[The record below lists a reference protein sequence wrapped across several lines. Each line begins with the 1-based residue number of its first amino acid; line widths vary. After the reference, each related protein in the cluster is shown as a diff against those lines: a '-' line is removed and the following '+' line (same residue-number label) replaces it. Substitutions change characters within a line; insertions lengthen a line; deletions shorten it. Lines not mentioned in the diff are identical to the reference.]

1 MRIDDAITNYPKA
14 TLKSLSK
21 PVAMAFN
28 RLKQTVKKD
37 MKDDAFASMIE
48 EFRKNPIEEEEE
60 EVENEESESDYSSE
74 SSENTSS
81 TEESSSDSEESSDE
95 ESSDSESSNSESSD
109 SEASDSEDSY
119 ENSSEESY
127 SSSDSNSDSDS
138 DSSSDSFASDSSSSS
153 DSEMEVNPKLTGRA
167 KWVLQ
172 PKDIEKAKRKEAE
185 RLKKLEEKK
194 KKQEEKKEKEEE
206 EKEEEEKVEDTYE
219 TPEKLVKALLQVLAS
234 RHRVTERKA
243 NVQQLQ
249 KLVPFARALGGK
261 YELRVLSHLVCLQLA
276 GVNSDTAIPAGQWS
290 ACLEDVRRM
299 VGVAASGDG

>member
-37 MKDDAFASMIE
+37 MKDDAFAAMIE

-60 EVENEESESDYSSE
+60 VEEEESKSEYSSESESNSESESESESDSS
-74 SSENTSS
+74 
-81 TEESSSDSEESSDE
+81 EESSNDYSDEGSSSDESSSNESSSNEESSSDE
-95 ESSDSESSNSESSD
+95 ESSDEDEDDSD
-109 SEASDSEDSY
+109 D
-119 ENSSEESY
+119 NSSYYSY
-127 SSSDSNSDSDS
+127 
-138 DSSSDSFASDSSSSS
+138 SSDSFASDSSSS

-172 PKDIEKAKRKEAE
+172 PKDIEKAKRKEEE

-194 KKQEEKKEKEEE
+194 KKQEEKEKEKKEKEDEV
-206 EKEEEEKVEDTYE
+206 KVEDTYE
-219 TPEKLVKALLQVLAS
+219 TPEKLVKALLQVLAA
-234 RHRVTERKA
+234 RHRVPERRA
-243 NVQQLQ
+243 NVLQLQ
-249 KLVPFARALGGK
+249 KLLPFARALGPK

-276 GVNSDTAIPAGQWS
+276 GVNSDAAMPAAQWA
-290 ACLEDVRRM
+290 ACLANVTRM
-299 VGVAASGDG
+299 VRVMTSY

>member
-37 MKDDAFASMIE
+37 MKDDAFAAMIE

-60 EVENEESESDYSSE
+60 VEEESKSEYSSESESNSESESESESDSS
-74 SSENTSS
+74 
-81 TEESSSDSEESSDE
+81 EESSNDYSDEGSSSDESSSSEESSSDE
-95 ESSDSESSNSESSD
+95 ESSDEDEDDSD
-109 SEASDSEDSY
+109 D
-119 ENSSEESY
+119 NSSYYSY
-127 SSSDSNSDSDS
+127 
-138 DSSSDSFASDSSSSS
+138 SSDSFASDSSSS

-172 PKDIEKAKRKEAE
+172 PKDIEKAKRKEEE

-194 KKQEEKKEKEEE
+194 KKQEEKEKEKKEKEDEVE
-206 EKEEEEKVEDTYE
+206 VEDTYE
-219 TPEKLVKALLQVLAS
+219 TPEKLVKALLQVLAA
-234 RHRVTERKA
+234 RHRVPERRA
-243 NVQQLQ
+243 NVLQLQ
-249 KLVPFARALGGK
+249 KLLPFARALGPK

-276 GVNSDTAIPAGQWS
+276 GVNSDAAMPAAQWA
-290 ACLEDVRRM
+290 ACLANVTRM
-299 VGVAASGDG
+299 VSVMISHQG

>member
-37 MKDDAFASMIE
+37 MKDDAFAAMIE

-60 EVENEESESDYSSE
+60 VEEEESGSEYSSESESNSESESESESDSS
-74 SSENTSS
+74 
-81 TEESSSDSEESSDE
+81 EESSNDYSEEGSSSDESSSNESSSDE
-95 ESSDSESSNSESSD
+95 ESSSSSESS
-109 SEASDSEDSY
+109 SEDDSDD
-119 ENSSEESY
+119 NSSYYSY
-127 SSSDSNSDSDS
+127 
-138 DSSSDSFASDSSSSS
+138 SSDSFASDSSSS

-172 PKDIEKAKRKEAE
+172 PKDIEKAKRKEEE

-194 KKQEEKKEKEEE
+194 KKQEEKEKEKKEKEDEVE
-206 EKEEEEKVEDTYE
+206 VEDTYE
-219 TPEKLVKALLQVLAS
+219 TPEKLVKALLQVLAA
-234 RHRVTERKA
+234 RHRVPERRA
-243 NVQQLQ
+243 NVLQLQ
-249 KLVPFARALGGK
+249 KLLPFARALGAK

-276 GVNSDTAIPAGQWS
+276 GVNSDAAMPAAQWAACLVNVTRMVSAIPS
-290 ACLEDVRRM
+290 Y
-299 VGVAASGDG
+299 

>member
-37 MKDDAFASMIE
+37 MKDDAFAAMIE

-60 EVENEESESDYSSE
+60 VEEEESESEYSSKSESESESNSESESESDSSEESSNDYSEEGSSSDE
-74 SSENTSS
+74 SSSS
-81 TEESSSDSEESSDE
+81 EESSSDEESSDE
-95 ESSDSESSNSESSD
+95 ESSDEDDSD
-109 SEASDSEDSY
+109 D
-119 ENSSEESY
+119 NESY
-127 SSSDSNSDSDS
+127 YSY
-138 DSSSDSFASDSSSSS
+138 SSDSFASDSSSS

-172 PKDIEKAKRKEAE
+172 PKDIEKAKRKEEE

-194 KKQEEKKEKEEE
+194 EKEDEVE
-206 EKEEEEKVEDTYE
+206 VEDTYE
-219 TPEKLVKALLQVLAS
+219 TPEKLVKALLQVLAA
-234 RHRVTERKA
+234 RHRVPERRA
-243 NVQQLQ
+243 NVLQLQ
-249 KLVPFARALGGK
+249 KLLPFARALGPK

-276 GVNSDTAIPAGQWS
+276 GVNSDVAMPAAQWAACLANVTRMVSAIPS
-290 ACLEDVRRM
+290 Y
-299 VGVAASGDG
+299 

>member
-60 EVENEESESDYSSE
+60 VENEESESDYSSE

-109 SEASDSEDSY
+109 SETSDSEDSY

-127 SSSDSNSDSDS
+127 SSSDSFASD
-138 DSSSDSFASDSSSSS
+138 SDSSSSS

>member
-60 EVENEESESDYSSE
+60 VEEEESESEYSSE
-74 SSENTSS
+74 SESNSESESESESDSS
-81 TEESSSDSEESSDE
+81 EESSNDYSEEGSSSDESSSSEESSSDE
-95 ESSDSESSNSESSD
+95 ESSDEDEDDSD
-109 SEASDSEDSY
+109 D
-119 ENSSEESY
+119 NSSYYSY
-127 SSSDSNSDSDS
+127 
-138 DSSSDSFASDSSSSS
+138 SSDSFASDSSSS

-172 PKDIEKAKRKEAE
+172 PKDIEKAKRKEEE
-185 RLKKLEEKK
+185 RLKKLEEK
-194 KKQEEKKEKEEE
+194 EDEV
-206 EKEEEEKVEDTYE
+206 KVEDTYE
-219 TPEKLVKALLQVLAS
+219 TPEKLVKALLQVLAA
-234 RHRVTERKA
+234 RHRVPERRA
-243 NVQQLQ
+243 NVLQLQ
-249 KLVPFARALGGK
+249 KLLPFARALGPK

-276 GVNSDTAIPAGQWS
+276 GVNSDAAMPAAQWA
-290 ACLEDVRRM
+290 ACLANVTRM
-299 VGVAASGDG
+299 VRVMISHQR

>member
-37 MKDDAFASMIE
+37 MKDDAFAAMIE

-60 EVENEESESDYSSE
+60 EEEEESESGYSSE
-74 SSENTSS
+74 SESESNSESESESESDSS
-81 TEESSSDSEESSDE
+81 EESSNESSEEGSSSGESSSSEESSSNEESSDE
-95 ESSDSESSNSESSD
+95 DEDDSDD
-109 SEASDSEDSY
+109 
-119 ENSSEESY
+119 NSSYYSY
-127 SSSDSNSDSDS
+127 
-138 DSSSDSFASDSSSSS
+138 SSDSFASDSSSS

-172 PKDIEKAKRKEAE
+172 PKDIEKAKRKEEE

-194 KKQEEKKEKEEE
+194 KKQEEKEKEKKEKEDEVE
-206 EKEEEEKVEDTYE
+206 VEDTYE
-219 TPEKLVKALLQVLAS
+219 TPEKLVKALLQVLAV
-234 RHRVTERKA
+234 RHRVPERRA
-243 NVQQLQ
+243 NVLQLQ
-249 KLVPFARALGGK
+249 KLLPFARALGAK

-276 GVNSDTAIPAGQWS
+276 GVNSDAAMPAAQWA
-290 ACLEDVRRM
+290 ACLANVTRM
-299 VGVAASGDG
+299 VSAILSY

>member
-1 MRIDDAITNYPKA
+1 
-14 TLKSLSK
+14 
-21 PVAMAFN
+21 MAFN

-48 EFRKNPIEEEEE
+48 EFRKNPIEEEE

-95 ESSDSESSNSESSD
+95 ESSDSESSNSESSN
-109 SEASDSEDSY
+109 SESSDSEDSY

-127 SSSDSNSDSDS
+127 SSSD
-138 DSSSDSFASDSSSSS
+138 SDSFASDSSSSS

-219 TPEKLVKALLQVLAS
+219 TPEKLVKALLQVLAT

>member
-37 MKDDAFASMIE
+37 MKDDAFAAMIE

-60 EVENEESESDYSSE
+60 VEEEESESEYSSE
-74 SSENTSS
+74 SESNSESESESESDSS
-81 TEESSSDSEESSDE
+81 EESSSDYSEEGSSSDESSSSEESSDE
-95 ESSDSESSNSESSD
+95 ESSDEDDSD
-109 SEASDSEDSY
+109 D
-119 ENSSEESY
+119 NSSYYSY
-127 SSSDSNSDSDS
+127 
-138 DSSSDSFASDSSSSS
+138 SSDSFASDSSSS

-172 PKDIEKAKRKEAE
+172 PKDIEKAKRKEEE

-194 KKQEEKKEKEEE
+194 KKQEEKEKEKKEKEDEVE
-206 EKEEEEKVEDTYE
+206 VEDTYE
-219 TPEKLVKALLQVLAS
+219 TPEKLVKALLQVLAA
-234 RHRVTERKA
+234 RHRVPERRA
-243 NVQQLQ
+243 NVLQLQ
-249 KLVPFARALGGK
+249 KLLPFARALGPK

-276 GVNSDTAIPAGQWS
+276 GVNSDAAMPAAQWA
-290 ACLEDVRRM
+290 ACLANVTRM
-299 VGVAASGDG
+299 VRVMISHQR

>member
-60 EVENEESESDYSSE
+60 VEEEESESEYSSE
-74 SSENTSS
+74 SESNSESESESESDSS
-81 TEESSSDSEESSDE
+81 EESSNDYSEEGSSSDESSSSEESSSDEASSDE
-95 ESSDSESSNSESSD
+95 ESSDEDDSD
-109 SEASDSEDSY
+109 D
-119 ENSSEESY
+119 NSSYYSY
-127 SSSDSNSDSDS
+127 
-138 DSSSDSFASDSSSSS
+138 SSDSFASDSSSS

-172 PKDIEKAKRKEAE
+172 PKDIEKAKRKEEE

-194 KKQEEKKEKEEE
+194 KKQEEKEKEKKEKEDEV
-206 EKEEEEKVEDTYE
+206 KVEDTYE
-219 TPEKLVKALLQVLAS
+219 TPEKLVKALLQVLAA
-234 RHRVTERKA
+234 RHRVPERRA
-243 NVQQLQ
+243 NVLQLQ
-249 KLVPFARALGGK
+249 KLLPFARALGPK

-276 GVNSDTAIPAGQWS
+276 GVNSDAAMPAAQWAACLANVTRMVSAIPS
-290 ACLEDVRRM
+290 Y
-299 VGVAASGDG
+299 

>member
-60 EVENEESESDYSSE
+60 VENEESESDYSSE

-95 ESSDSESSNSESSD
+95 ESSDSESSNSESSN
-109 SEASDSEDSY
+109 SESSDSEDSY

-127 SSSDSNSDSDS
+127 SSSD
-138 DSSSDSFASDSSSSS
+138 SDSFASDSSSSS

>member
-37 MKDDAFASMIE
+37 MKDDAFAAMIE

-60 EVENEESESDYSSE
+60 VEEEESESEYSSE
-74 SSENTSS
+74 SESNSESESESESDSS
-81 TEESSSDSEESSDE
+81 EESSNDYSEEGSSSDESSSNESSSDEASS
-95 ESSDSESSNSESSD
+95 SSSESS
-109 SEASDSEDSY
+109 SEDDSDD
-119 ENSSEESY
+119 NSSYYSY
-127 SSSDSNSDSDS
+127 
-138 DSSSDSFASDSSSSS
+138 SSDSFASDSSSS

-172 PKDIEKAKRKEAE
+172 PKDIEKAKRKEEE

-194 KKQEEKKEKEEE
+194 KKQEEKEKEKKEKEDEVE
-206 EKEEEEKVEDTYE
+206 VEDTYE
-219 TPEKLVKALLQVLAS
+219 TPEKLVKALLQVLAA
-234 RHRVTERKA
+234 RHRVPERRA
-243 NVQQLQ
+243 NVLQLQ
-249 KLVPFARALGGK
+249 KLLPFARALGPK

-276 GVNSDTAIPAGQWS
+276 GVNSDAAMPAAQWA
-290 ACLEDVRRM
+290 ACLANVTRM
-299 VGVAASGDG
+299 VRVMISNQG

>member
-37 MKDDAFASMIE
+37 MKDDAFAAMIE

-60 EVENEESESDYSSE
+60 VEEEESESEYSSE
-74 SSENTSS
+74 SESNSESESESESDSS
-81 TEESSSDSEESSDE
+81 EESSNDYSEEGSSSEGSSSDESSSDE
-95 ESSDSESSNSESSD
+95 ESSSSSESSD
-109 SEASDSEDSY
+109 EDDSDD
-119 ENSSEESY
+119 NSSYYSY
-127 SSSDSNSDSDS
+127 
-138 DSSSDSFASDSSSSS
+138 SSDSFASDSSSS

-172 PKDIEKAKRKEAE
+172 PKDIEKAKRKEEE

-194 KKQEEKKEKEEE
+194 KKQEEKEKEKKEKEDEVE
-206 EKEEEEKVEDTYE
+206 VEDTYE
-219 TPEKLVKALLQVLAS
+219 TPEKLVKALLQVLAA
-234 RHRVTERKA
+234 RHRVPERRA
-243 NVQQLQ
+243 NVLQLQ
-249 KLVPFARALGGK
+249 KLLPFARALGAK

-276 GVNSDTAIPAGQWS
+276 GVNSDAAMPAAQWAACLANVTRMVSAIPS
-290 ACLEDVRRM
+290 Y
-299 VGVAASGDG
+299 

>member
-127 SSSDSNSDSDS
+127 SSSD
-138 DSSSDSFASDSSSSS
+138 SDSFASDSSSSS

>member
-37 MKDDAFASMIE
+37 MKDDAFAAMIE

-60 EVENEESESDYSSE
+60 VEEEESESEYSSE
-74 SSENTSS
+74 SESNSESESESESDSS
-81 TEESSSDSEESSDE
+81 EESSNDYSEEGSSSDESSSSEESSSDE
-95 ESSDSESSNSESSD
+95 ESSDEDEDDSD
-109 SEASDSEDSY
+109 D
-119 ENSSEESY
+119 NESY
-127 SSSDSNSDSDS
+127 YSY
-138 DSSSDSFASDSSSSS
+138 SSDSFASDSSSS

-172 PKDIEKAKRKEAE
+172 PKDIEKAKRKEEE

-194 KKQEEKKEKEEE
+194 KKQEEKEKEKKEKEDEVE
-206 EKEEEEKVEDTYE
+206 VEDTYE
-219 TPEKLVKALLQVLAS
+219 TPEKLVKALLQVLAA
-234 RHRVTERKA
+234 RHRVPERRA
-243 NVQQLQ
+243 NVLQLQ
-249 KLVPFARALGGK
+249 KLLPFARALGPK

-276 GVNSDTAIPAGQWS
+276 GVNSDAAMPAAQWAACLANVTRMVSAIPS
-290 ACLEDVRRM
+290 Y
-299 VGVAASGDG
+299 

>member
-60 EVENEESESDYSSE
+60 VENEESESDYSSE

-109 SEASDSEDSY
+109 SEDSY

-127 SSSDSNSDSDS
+127 SSD
-138 DSSSDSFASDSSSSS
+138 SDSFASDSSSSS

>member
-37 MKDDAFASMIE
+37 MKDDAFAAMIE

-60 EVENEESESDYSSE
+60 VEEEESESEYSSE
-74 SSENTSS
+74 SESNSESESESESDSS
-81 TEESSSDSEESSDE
+81 EESSNDYSDEGSSSDESSSNESSSNEESSSDE
-95 ESSDSESSNSESSD
+95 ESSDEDEDDSD
-109 SEASDSEDSY
+109 D
-119 ENSSEESY
+119 NSSYYSY
-127 SSSDSNSDSDS
+127 
-138 DSSSDSFASDSSSSS
+138 SSDSFASDSSSS

-172 PKDIEKAKRKEAE
+172 PKDIEKAKRKEEE

-194 KKQEEKKEKEEE
+194 TKQEEKETEKKEKEDEVE
-206 EKEEEEKVEDTYE
+206 VEDTYE
-219 TPEKLVKALLQVLAS
+219 TPEKLVKALLQVLAA
-234 RHRVTERKA
+234 RHRVPERRA
-243 NVQQLQ
+243 NVLQLQ
-249 KLVPFARALGGK
+249 KLLPFARALGPK

-276 GVNSDTAIPAGQWS
+276 GVNSDAAMPAAQWA
-290 ACLEDVRRM
+290 ACLANVTRM
-299 VGVAASGDG
+299 VRVMTSY

>member
-37 MKDDAFASMIE
+37 MKDDAFAAMIE

-60 EVENEESESDYSSE
+60 VEEEESESEYSSE
-74 SSENTSS
+74 SESNSESESESESDSS
-81 TEESSSDSEESSDE
+81 EESSNDYSEEGSSSDESSSSEESSSDKESSDE
-95 ESSDSESSNSESSD
+95 DDSDD
-109 SEASDSEDSY
+109 
-119 ENSSEESY
+119 NSSYYSY
-127 SSSDSNSDSDS
+127 
-138 DSSSDSFASDSSSSS
+138 SSDSFASDSSSS

-172 PKDIEKAKRKEAE
+172 PKDIEKAKRKEEE

-194 KKQEEKKEKEEE
+194 KKQEEKEKEKKEKEDEVE
-206 EKEEEEKVEDTYE
+206 VEDTYE
-219 TPEKLVKALLQVLAS
+219 TPEKLVKALLQVLAA
-234 RHRVTERKA
+234 RHRVPERRA
-243 NVQQLQ
+243 NVLQLQ
-249 KLVPFARALGGK
+249 KLLPFARALGPK

-276 GVNSDTAIPAGQWS
+276 GVNSDVAMPAAQWAACLANVTRMVSAIPS
-290 ACLEDVRRM
+290 Y
-299 VGVAASGDG
+299 

>member
-127 SSSDSNSDSDS
+127 SSD
-138 DSSSDSFASDSSSSS
+138 SDSFASDSSSSS

>member
-37 MKDDAFASMIE
+37 MKDDAFAAMIE

-60 EVENEESESDYSSE
+60 MEEEESESEYSSE
-74 SSENTSS
+74 SESNSESESESESDSS
-81 TEESSSDSEESSDE
+81 EESSNDYSEEGSSSDESSSSEESSSDED
-95 ESSDSESSNSESSD
+95 SSNEDDSD
-109 SEASDSEDSY
+109 D
-119 ENSSEESY
+119 NSSYYSY
-127 SSSDSNSDSDS
+127 
-138 DSSSDSFASDSSSSS
+138 SSDSFASDSSSS

-172 PKDIEKAKRKEAE
+172 PKDIEKAKRKEEE

-194 KKQEEKKEKEEE
+194 KKQEEKEKEKKEKEDEVE
-206 EKEEEEKVEDTYE
+206 VEDTYE
-219 TPEKLVKALLQVLAS
+219 TPEKLVKALLQVLAA
-234 RHRVTERKA
+234 RHRVPERRA
-243 NVQQLQ
+243 NVLQLQ
-249 KLVPFARALGGK
+249 KLLPFARALGPK

-276 GVNSDTAIPAGQWS
+276 GVNSDAAMPAAQWA
-290 ACLEDVRRM
+290 ACLANVTRM
-299 VGVAASGDG
+299 VRVMISHQG

>member
-60 EVENEESESDYSSE
+60 VENEESESDYSSE

-109 SEASDSEDSY
+109 SETSDSEDSY

-127 SSSDSNSDSDS
+127 SSSDSFASD
-138 DSSSDSFASDSSSSS
+138 SDSSSSS

-219 TPEKLVKALLQVLAS
+219 TPEKLVKALLQVLES

>member
-37 MKDDAFASMIE
+37 MKDDAFAAMIE

-60 EVENEESESDYSSE
+60 VEEEESESEYSSE
-74 SSENTSS
+74 SESNSESESESESDSS
-81 TEESSSDSEESSDE
+81 EESSNDYSEEGSSSDESSSSEESSSEESSDE
-95 ESSDSESSNSESSD
+95 ESSNEDDSD
-109 SEASDSEDSY
+109 D
-119 ENSSEESY
+119 NSSYYSY
-127 SSSDSNSDSDS
+127 
-138 DSSSDSFASDSSSSS
+138 SSDSFASDSSSS

-172 PKDIEKAKRKEAE
+172 PKDIEKAKRKEEE

-194 KKQEEKKEKEEE
+194 KKEDEVE
-206 EKEEEEKVEDTYE
+206 VEDTYE
-219 TPEKLVKALLQVLAS
+219 TPEKLVKALLQVLAA
-234 RHRVTERKA
+234 RHRVPERRA
-243 NVQQLQ
+243 NVLQLQ
-249 KLVPFARALGGK
+249 KLLPFARALGPK

-276 GVNSDTAIPAGQWS
+276 GVNSDAAMPAARWA
-290 ACLEDVRRM
+290 ACLANVTRM
-299 VGVAASGDG
+299 VRVMISHQR

>member
-37 MKDDAFASMIE
+37 MKDDAFAAMIE

-60 EVENEESESDYSSE
+60 VEEEESESEYSSKSESESESNSESESESDSSEE
-74 SSENTSS
+74 SSNEYSDEGSS
-81 TEESSSDSEESSDE
+81 SDESSSSEESSSDEASSDE
-95 ESSDSESSNSESSD
+95 DEDDSDD
-109 SEASDSEDSY
+109 
-119 ENSSEESY
+119 NSSYYSY
-127 SSSDSNSDSDS
+127 
-138 DSSSDSFASDSSSSS
+138 SSDSFASDSSSS

-172 PKDIEKAKRKEAE
+172 PKDIEKAKRKEEE

-194 KKQEEKKEKEEE
+194 KKQEEKEKEKKEKEDEVE
-206 EKEEEEKVEDTYE
+206 VEDTYE
-219 TPEKLVKALLQVLAS
+219 TPEKLVKALLQVLAA
-234 RHRVTERKA
+234 RHRVPERRA
-243 NVQQLQ
+243 NVLQLQ
-249 KLVPFARALGGK
+249 KLLPFARALGPK

-276 GVNSDTAIPAGQWS
+276 GVNSDAAMPAAQWAACLVNVTRMVSAIPS
-290 ACLEDVRRM
+290 Y
-299 VGVAASGDG
+299 

>member
-37 MKDDAFASMIE
+37 MKDDAFAAMIE

-60 EVENEESESDYSSE
+60 EEEEESESGYSSE
-74 SSENTSS
+74 SESESNSESESDSS
-81 TEESSSDSEESSDE
+81 EESSNESSEEGSSSGESSSSEESSSNEESSDE
-95 ESSDSESSNSESSD
+95 DEDDSDD
-109 SEASDSEDSY
+109 
-119 ENSSEESY
+119 NSSYYSY
-127 SSSDSNSDSDS
+127 
-138 DSSSDSFASDSSSSS
+138 SSDSFASDSSSS

-172 PKDIEKAKRKEAE
+172 PKDIEKAKRKEEE

-194 KKQEEKKEKEEE
+194 KKQEEKEKEKKEKEDEVE
-206 EKEEEEKVEDTYE
+206 VEDTYE
-219 TPEKLVKALLQVLAS
+219 TPEKLVKALLQVLAA
-234 RHRVTERKA
+234 RHRVPERRA
-243 NVQQLQ
+243 NVLQLQ
-249 KLVPFARALGGK
+249 KLLPFARALGAK

-276 GVNSDTAIPAGQWS
+276 GVNSDAAMPAAQWA
-290 ACLEDVRRM
+290 ACLANVTRM
-299 VGVAASGDG
+299 VRVMISY

>member
-37 MKDDAFASMIE
+37 MKDDAFAAMIE

-60 EVENEESESDYSSE
+60 VEEEESESEYSSE
-74 SSENTSS
+74 SESESNSESESESESDSS
-81 TEESSSDSEESSDE
+81 EESSNDYSDEGSSSDESSSNESSSDE
-95 ESSDSESSNSESSD
+95 ESSNEDDSD
-109 SEASDSEDSY
+109 D
-119 ENSSEESY
+119 NSSYYSY
-127 SSSDSNSDSDS
+127 
-138 DSSSDSFASDSSSSS
+138 SSDSFASDSSSS

-172 PKDIEKAKRKEAE
+172 PKDIEKAKRKEEE

-194 KKQEEKKEKEEE
+194 KKQEEKEKEKKEKEDEVE
-206 EKEEEEKVEDTYE
+206 VEDTYE
-219 TPEKLVKALLQVLAS
+219 TPEKLVKALLQVLAA
-234 RHRVTERKA
+234 RHRVPERRA
-243 NVQQLQ
+243 NVLQLQ
-249 KLVPFARALGGK
+249 KLLPFARALGAK

-276 GVNSDTAIPAGQWS
+276 GVNSDAAMPAAQWA
-290 ACLEDVRRM
+290 ACLANVTRM
-299 VGVAASGDG
+299 VRVMISHQG

>member
-37 MKDDAFASMIE
+37 MKDDAFAAMIE

-60 EVENEESESDYSSE
+60 VEEEESESEYSSE
-74 SSENTSS
+74 SESNSESESESESDSS
-81 TEESSSDSEESSDE
+81 EESSNDYSDEGSSSEESSSDE
-95 ESSDSESSNSESSD
+95 ESS
-109 SEASDSEDSY
+109 
-119 ENSSEESY
+119 SEESF
-127 SSSDSNSDSDS
+127 DEDEDDSDDNES
-138 DSSSDSFASDSSSSS
+138 YYSYSSDSFASDSSSS

-172 PKDIEKAKRKEAE
+172 PKDIEKAKRKEEE

-194 KKQEEKKEKEEE
+194 KKQEEKEKEKKEKEDEVE
-206 EKEEEEKVEDTYE
+206 VEDTYE
-219 TPEKLVKALLQVLAS
+219 TPEKLVKALLQVLAA
-234 RHRVTERKA
+234 RHRVPERRA
-243 NVQQLQ
+243 NVLQLQ
-249 KLVPFARALGGK
+249 KLLPFARALGPK

-276 GVNSDTAIPAGQWS
+276 GVNSDAAMPAAQWA
-290 ACLEDVRRM
+290 ACLANVTRM
-299 VGVAASGDG
+299 VRVMISHQG